1 MDDWLGNGKLVD
13 LCPVLLPAED
23 LKKSLASH
31 ISLHLPWDQIPLVQ
45 SLPLEGEEMDMPR
58 WVGNGSDIFNAR
70 LVYKVGLAPPPV
82 DHKCWI
88 LVWKFGGSMRFSV
101 HIWQARCYGL
111 KSRMMPI

>member
-1 MDDWLGNGKLVD
+1 
-13 LCPVLLPAED
+13 
-23 LKKSLASH
+23 
-31 ISLHLPWDQIPLVQ
+31 
-45 SLPLEGEEMDMPR
+45 MDMPR

-111 KSRMMPI
+111 KSRVLLVSRGLHVDPYCCCVTALN